1 MTDAVGER
9 IRKRRKTR
17 GWTLTRLAEAAGT
30 SQGYLSDVENLKVS
44 APASAILARIA
55 EALDTSTDYLLGLTD
70 NPTPPPSID
79 ESEVII
85 RNYPDPPE
93 GYEKLTPEQREEL
106 DRSTREWQQTM
117 IRLLLDERGQNRR

>member
-1 MTDAVGER
+1 MGFGAR
-9 IRKRRKTR
+9 LRRLREDR
-17 GWTLTRLAEAAGT
+17 GWSRHELAARLQASYSTVAKYESGLRSPDQETLT
-30 SQGYLSDVENLKVS
+30 QI
-44 APASAILARIA
+44 ASI
-55 EALDTSTDYLLGLTD
+55 LDTSADYLLGLTD